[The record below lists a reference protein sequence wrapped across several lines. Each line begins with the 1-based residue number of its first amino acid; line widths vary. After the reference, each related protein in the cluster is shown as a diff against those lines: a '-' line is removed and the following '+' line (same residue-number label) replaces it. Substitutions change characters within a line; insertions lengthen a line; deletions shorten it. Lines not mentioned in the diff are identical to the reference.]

1 MENVIAEESTA
12 TLYLFFLR
20 ENLKVRIKWEAGWLE
35 SFMFI
40 FYDMSCS
47 VKKKLSDFNVKN
59 CYNIIVKELIIILYL
74 FSHVSLLKNKK

>member
-12 TLYLFFLR
+12 TLFFFFAR
-20 ENLKVRIKWEAGWLE
+20 KPKSKDQMGGRMTKKFYVH
-35 SFMFI
+35 